1 MAWAFSEV
9 PSGLGSW
16 QPRPLYLVC
25 GCRIGQVGATERP
38 RPWSIK
44 TAEKSLGRRATTQYE
59 SEPEQL
65 PGTWLLV
72 LFLGAAALLLVVLTI
87 SFVS

>member
-1 MAWAFSEV
+1 MPILDRGDTYELDRGEV
-9 PSGLGSW
+9 VRSS
-16 QPRPLYLVC
+16 
-25 GCRIGQVGATERP
+25 
-38 RPWSIK
+38 
-44 TAEKSLGRRATTQYE
+44 RATTQYE